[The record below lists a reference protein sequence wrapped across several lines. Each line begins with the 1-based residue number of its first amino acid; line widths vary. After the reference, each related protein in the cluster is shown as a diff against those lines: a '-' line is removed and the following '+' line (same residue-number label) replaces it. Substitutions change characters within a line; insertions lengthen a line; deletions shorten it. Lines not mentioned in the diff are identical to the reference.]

1 MAGITKI
8 IKKLESFLPQVLAG
22 DRLAAQREIRYLAR
36 KSGNFKPDQKLL
48 TRINRLEDRLRASL
62 QKRNRRKENLP
73 KLRFNEELP
82 IFVKKDEIIQAI
94 ARHRVI
100 VVSGETGSGKTTQ
113 LPKFCLAAGRGID
126 GLIGCTQPRRIAATS
141 VARRIAEELGQEPGN
156 AVGYKIRFRDRTAGD
171 AYIKMMTDGILLA
184 ETQSDRYLSAYD
196 TIIVDEAH
204 ERSLNIDFILG
215 ILRTLIRKRDDL
227 KLIITSATIDTE
239 KFSRTFDDAPVIE
252 VSGRMYPVDI
262 QYPAPEAD
270 PSTQENE
277 LTHVETAVR
286 AIKRVLHQSRTGDIL
301 VFMPTEQDIRE
312 TCELVEAENPQGTR
326 VMPLFARLTATEQ
339 SRVFARRPGRK
350 IIVATNVAETSITIP
365 GIKYVIDSGL
375 ARISR
380 YSPRT
385 RTTSLPV
392 MPVSKSSCDQRK
404 GRCGRIQNGVCIR
417 LYPEDDYETRPQFT
431 PPEILR
437 ANLADVILRMIS
449 LKLGDVSKFPF
460 IDRPDLKSIKDGFDL
475 LFELGAL
482 EQRAKSRGQ
491 RAEDRV
497 LNSEVGMRPPAHRDL
512 RLRPGGN
519 AESKKENGGQSSEDR
534 GRKTAAKG
542 QKTEIGLGGKLQG
555 RIKLTGK
562 GRLMARI
569 PLDPRLSRM
578 LIEAGK
584 EGCIGEMTII
594 VAALSIQDPRERPV
608 EKARE
613 ADRGHA
619 AFHDAQSDFVTL
631 LNIWHRYHSHRQK
644 VKSNNQM
651 KRFCREH
658 FLSFMRMREWRDIH
672 HQISDILKEHG
683 MGKLEC
689 GRQNGEWGR
698 GNWEGGMRPPAHR
711 EIGLRPRGNA
721 EVRGRKAE
729 TELGTD
735 LNSAFR
741 IPNSTFEA
749 IHKSVLSGFLS
760 NIAQKK
766 DNNIYHA
773 TKGRE
778 VMIFPGSGLFNKAKN
793 WIVAEEMM
801 ETSRLFARTVA
812 NIDSE
817 WLEDLGGDLCRR
829 TYLDPHWERNR
840 GEVVASEQVSL
851 FGLIIVPARKVSY
864 GKVNPAEAASI
875 FIQSALVNGD
885 VKKPFGFM
893 KYNLQLID
901 EIKGIENRFRRRDLL
916 VDEQKMFEFYQEKL
930 PGIFDLRSLAKYLRR
945 KDNDQF
951 LRMKKETL
959 LQYPPDNAEMGQYPT
974 RLDIEQ
980 HAFEC
985 SYCFD
990 PGKDDDGVTV
1000 KVPTTLAQSVS
1011 PETIDWLVPGLY
1023 PEKIEVLIKGLPK
1036 AYRKKLVP
1044 VKNTVDIIVRDM
1056 PKGQNSLVSAL
1067 GDFIYRRFGVD
1078 IPAAAWSTESLPDY
1092 LKMRISIT
1100 SPEGKELR
1108 AGRNTALLRQDV
1120 GGRVKSDEF
1129 EAARRKWEKK
1139 GITRWDFGDLPEF
1152 VSDSGHKKAK
1162 WVAYPALET
1171 DSATHTSVNLC
1182 LFRRQV
1188 SAIAAHRSGVATL
1201 YAIHFAKNL
1210 KLLKRQLILP
1220 ADVRF
1225 IADYFGGPKKLLQQM
1240 YDHVIEELFGKNIRS
1255 EKVFYAHAESAVVK
1269 IFPTGQELRAKTIPL
1284 LTAYHDA
1291 RSRIYELQ
1299 QTNRTNSMAV
1309 SFFEELTR
1317 ELERLVP
1324 QTFVAIYDIRRLDHL
1339 PRYIQAAAI
1348 RARRAVVD
1356 FEKDR
1361 AKSNE
1366 IIKFTDGLDQLLKE
1380 LSPAVSDEKRRA
1392 IEAYF
1397 WMVEEYKV
1405 SVFAQELKTAI
1416 PISAKRLDKK
1426 LKEIGRMV

>member
-1 MAGITKI
+1 M
-8 IKKLESFLPQVLAG
+8 PQVLAG
-22 DRLAAQREIRYLAR
+22 DRLAARREIRYLAQ
-36 KSGNFKPDQKLL
+36 KSGKFKPDQKLL
-48 TRINRLEDRLRASL
+48 TRISRLEKRLQASV
-62 QKRNRRKENLP
+62 QKRNRRRENLP
-73 KLRFNEELP
+73 RLRFNEELP
-82 IFVKKDEIIQAI
+82 IFAKKDEIIQAI
-94 ARHRVI
+94 TGHRVI

-156 AVGYKIRFRDRTAGD
+156 AVGYKIRFRDRTAGN

-215 ILRTLIRKRDDL
+215 ILRTLIRERDDL
-227 KLIITSATIDTE
+227 KLIITSATIDTD
-239 KFSRTFDDAPVIE
+239 KFSRAFDDAPVIE
-252 VSGRMYPVDI
+252 VSGRMYPVEI
-262 QYPAPEAD
+262 QYPAPETD
-270 PSTQENE
+270 PAQENE
-277 LTHVETAVR
+277 LTHVEMAVL
-286 AIKRVLHQSRTGDIL
+286 AIKRVLRQSRTGDIL

-312 TCELVEAENPQGTR
+312 TCELIEAEHPQGPR
-326 VMPLFARLTATEQ
+326 VMPLFARLTAAEQ
-339 SRVFARRPGRK
+339 SRVFARRPERK

-392 MPVSKSSCDQRK
+392 LPVSRSSCDQRK
-404 GRCGRIQNGVCIR
+404 GRCGRVQNGVCIR

-437 ANLADVILRMIS
+437 ANLAEVILRMIS

-475 LFELGAL
+475 LFELGAIKNRL
-482 EQRAKSRGQ
+482 EAKGLRERAAIEQRA
-491 RAEDRV
+491 E
-497 LNSEVGMRPPAHRDL
+497 
-512 RLRPGGN
+512 
-519 AESKKENGGQSSEDR
+519 
-534 GRKTAAKG
+534 GRG
-542 QKTEIGLGGKLQG
+542 QKTEVSGQKTESRVQKADSLGADVASGGKSQG
-555 RIKLTGK
+555 RIVLTEK

-578 LIEAGK
+578 LIEAEK

-594 VAALSIQDPRERPV
+594 AAALSIQDPRERPV

-613 ADRGHA
+613 ADREHA

-683 MGKLEC
+683 MGNSEF
-689 GRQNGEWGR
+689 
-698 GNWEGGMRPPAHR
+698 GMRPPAHR
-711 EIGLRPRGNA
+711 EIGLRPGGNA

-729 TELGTD
+729 KALGND
-735 LNSAFR
+735 LNSALD
-741 IPNSTFEA
+741 IPDSIYEK

-766 DNNIYHA
+766 DKNIYRA

-812 NIDSE
+812 NIDCD

-829 TYLDPHWERNR
+829 TYLDPHWEKNR

-851 FGLIIVPARKVSY
+851 FGLIIVPARKVAY
-864 GKVNPAEAASI
+864 GKVSPAEASSI
-875 FIQSALVNGD
+875 FIQNALVNGD
-885 VKKPFGFM
+885 VKKHFAFM
-893 KYNLQLID
+893 KHNLQLID

-916 VDEQKMFEFYQEKL
+916 VDEHKMFEFYQEKL
-930 PGIFDLRSLAKYLRR
+930 GGICDLPSLARYLKQ
-945 KDNDQF
+945 KDNDRL
-951 LRMKKETL
+951 LRMEKETL

-974 RLDIEQ
+974 RLDIER
-980 HAFEC
+980 HAFDC

-1000 KVPTTLAQSVS
+1000 KVPTTLAQSVA
-1011 PETIDWLVPGLY
+1011 PESIDWLVPGLY
-1023 PEKIEVLIKGLPK
+1023 PEKIEFLIKGLPK
-1036 AYRKKLVP
+1036 VYRKKLVP

-1078 IPAAAWSTESLPDY
+1078 IPAAAWSTELLPDY

-1100 SPEGKELR
+1100 TPEGKELR
-1108 AGRNTALLRQDV
+1108 AGRNAALLRQDV
-1120 GGRVKSDEF
+1120 GARVKSDEF

-1152 VSDSGHKKAK
+1152 VSDSGHKKTK

-1171 DSATHTSVNLC
+1171 DSATHKSVNLS
-1182 LFRRQV
+1182 LFRRQAK
-1188 SAIAAHRSGVATL
+1188 AIAVHRAGVATL

-1210 KLLKRQLILP
+1210 KILKRQLILP
-1220 ADVRF
+1220 ADARLT
-1225 IADYFGGPKKLLQQM
+1225 ADYFGGPKKLVQEM
-1240 YDHVIEELFGKNIRS
+1240 YDCLIEALFAKNIRS
-1255 EKVFYAHAESAVVK
+1255 EKAFYAHAESVAAK
-1269 IFPTGQELRAKTIPL
+1269 IFPAGRELRDTTIPV

-1291 RSRIYELQ
+1291 RSRVYDLQ
-1299 QTNRTNSMAV
+1299 HANRANRMAI

-1324 QTFVAIYDIRRLDHL
+1324 QAFLTIYDVRRLDHL

-1366 IIKFTDGLDQLLKE
+1366 IIKFTDGLNQLLKT
-1380 LSPAVSDEKRRA
+1380 LSPSATDEKRQA

>member
-8 IKKLESFLPQVLAG
+8 IKKIESFLPQVLAG
-22 DRLAAQREIRYLAR
+22 DRLAARREIRYLAR
-36 KSGNFKPDQKLL
+36 KSGKFKPDQKLL
-48 TRINRLEDRLRASL
+48 TRISRLEKRLQASV
-62 QKRNRRKENLP
+62 QKRNRRRENLP
-73 KLRFNEELP
+73 RLRFNEELP
-82 IFVKKDEIIQAI
+82 IFAKKDEIIQAI
-94 ARHRVI
+94 AGHRVI

-126 GLIGCTQPRRIAATS
+126 GLIGCTQPRRIAATT
-141 VARRIAEELGQEPGN
+141 VARRIAEELGQELGN
-156 AVGYKIRFRDRTAGD
+156 AVGYKIRFKDRTARD

-215 ILRTLIRKRDDL
+215 ILRTLIRERDDL
-227 KLIITSATIDTE
+227 KLIITSATIDTD
-239 KFSRTFDDAPVIE
+239 KFSRAFDDAPVIE

-262 QYPAPEAD
+262 QYPVPETD
-270 PSTQENE
+270 PAQENE
-277 LTHVETAVR
+277 LTHVEMAVQ

-312 TCELVEAENPQGTR
+312 TCELIEAENPQGPR
-326 VMPLFARLTATEQ
+326 VMPLFARLTAAEQ
-339 SRVFARRPGRK
+339 SRVFARRPERK

-392 MPVSKSSCDQRK
+392 LPVSRSSCDQRK
-404 GRCGRIQNGVCIR
+404 GRCGRVQNGVCIR

-437 ANLADVILRMIS
+437 ANLAEVILRMIS

-460 IDRPDLKSIKDGFDL
+460 VDRPDLKSIKDGFDL
-475 LFELGAL
+475 LFELGAI
-482 EQRAKSRGQ
+482 EQR
-491 RAEDRV
+491 
-497 LNSEVGMRPPAHRDL
+497 
-512 RLRPGGN
+512 
-519 AESKKENGGQSSEDR
+519 SEDR
-534 GRKTAAKG
+534 GRKTDGSG
-542 QKTEIGLGGKLQG
+542 QKVESMGGGAALGGESSG
-555 RIKLTGK
+555 RVVLTEK

-594 VAALSIQDPRERPV
+594 AAALSIQDPRERPV

-613 ADRGHA
+613 ADREHA

-672 HQISDILKEHG
+672 HQISDILNEHG
-683 MGKLEC
+683 MG
-689 GRQNGEWGR
+689 NA
-698 GNWEGGMRPPAHR
+698 EGGLRPIGACAYAPAGRRPPALM
-711 EIGLRPRGNA
+711 GLGPGGSGERGV
-721 EVRGRKAE
+721 EKWEKGFGDE
-729 TELGTD
+729 
-735 LNSAFR
+735 LNSALKLPDS
-741 IPNSTFEA
+741 IYEN

-766 DNNIYHA
+766 DNNIYRA

-812 NIDSE
+812 NIDCD

-829 TYLDPHWERNR
+829 TYLDPHWEKNR
-840 GEVVASEQVSL
+840 GEVMATEQVSL

-885 VKKPFGFM
+885 VKKPFAFM
-893 KYNLQLID
+893 KYNRQLID
-901 EIKGIENRFRRRDLL
+901 EIEDIENRLRRRDLL
-916 VDEQKMFEFYQEKL
+916 VDEHKMFEFYQHKL
-930 PGIFDLRSLAKYLRR
+930 PGICDIRSLAKYLKR
-945 KDNDQF
+945 KGNDRF
-951 LRMKKETL
+951 LRMEKGAL
-959 LQYPPDNAEMGQYPT
+959 LQYPPDTAELVQYPT
-974 RLDIEQ
+974 RLDINR

-1000 KVPTTLAQSVS
+1000 KVPSVLAPSVS

-1044 VKNTVDIIVRDM
+1044 VKNTVDIIVREM
-1056 PKGQNSLVSAL
+1056 PKSQTSLVSVL

-1078 IPAAAWSTESLPDY
+1078 IPAAAWSTELLPDY
-1092 LKMRISIT
+1092 LKMRISVT
-1100 SPEGKELR
+1100 APDGKELR
-1108 AGRNTALLRQDV
+1108 AGRDAALLRHDT
-1120 GGRVKSDEF
+1120 GNRVKSDEF
-1129 EAARRKWEKK
+1129 EAACRKWEKK

-1152 VSDSGHKKAK
+1152 VSDAGHKKTK

-1171 DSATHTSVNLC
+1171 DSATHKSVNLS

-1188 SAIAAHRSGVATL
+1188 KAIAAHRAGVATL

-1210 KLLKRQLILP
+1210 KILKRQLILP
-1220 ADVRF
+1220 ADSRHT
-1225 IADYFGGPKKLLQQM
+1225 AEYFGGPKKLVQQM
-1240 YDHVIEELFGKNIRS
+1240 YDCLIEALFAKNIRS
-1255 EKVFYAHAESAVVK
+1255 EKAFYAHAESVAAK
-1269 IFPTGQELRAKTIPL
+1269 IFPAGRELRDTTIPV

-1291 RSRIYELQ
+1291 RSRVYDLQ
-1299 QTNRTNSMAV
+1299 QANRANRMAIL
-1309 SFFEELTR
+1309 FFEELTR

-1324 QTFVAIYDIRRLDHL
+1324 QTFLTIYDVRRLEHL

-1356 FEKDR
+1356 FEKDQ

-1366 IIKFTDGLDQLLKE
+1366 ITKFTDGLNQLLKT
-1380 LSPAVSDEKRRA
+1380 LSPSATDEKRQA

>member
-1 MAGITKI
+1 M
-8 IKKLESFLPQVLAG
+8 AG
-22 DRLAAQREIRYLAR
+22 DRLAARREIRYLAQR
-36 KSGNFKPDQKLL
+36 SGKFKPDQKLL
-48 TRINRLEDRLRASL
+48 TRINRLENRLQASV
-62 QKRNRRKENLP
+62 QKRKRRRENLP
-73 KLRFNEELP
+73 KLRFNDELP
-82 IFVKKDEIIQAI
+82 IFAKKDEIIQAI
-94 ARHRVI
+94 DRHRVI

-113 LPKFCLAAGRGID
+113 LPKFCLAAGQGID

-141 VARRIAEELGQEPGN
+141 VARRIAEELGQELGN

-184 ETQSDRYLSAYD
+184 ETQSDRFLSAYD

-239 KFSRTFDDAPVIE
+239 KFSRAFDDAPVIE

-534 GRKTAAKG
+534 GRKTAARG

-1188 SAIAAHRSGVATL
+1188 NAIAAHRSGVATL

-1240 YDHVIEELFGKNIRS
+1240 YDRVIQELFGKNIRS

>member
-1 MAGITKI
+1 M
-8 IKKLESFLPQVLAG
+8 LAG
-22 DRLAAQREIRYLAR
+22 DRLAAKREIRYLAR
-36 KSGNFKPDQKLL
+36 KSGKFKPDQKLL
-48 TRINRLEDRLRASL
+48 TRISRLENRLQASV
-62 QKRNRRKENLP
+62 QKRNHRRENLP
-73 KLRFNEELP
+73 RLHFNEELP
-82 IFVKKDEIIQAI
+82 IFTKKDEIIQAI

-156 AVGYKIRFRDRTAGD
+156 AVGYKIRFRNRTAGD

-184 ETQSDRYLSAYD
+184 EAQSDRDLSAYD

-215 ILRTLIRKRDDL
+215 ILRTLIRKRNNL

-239 KFSRTFDDAPVIE
+239 KFSRAFEDAPVIE

-262 QYPAPEAD
+262 QYPEPEAD
-270 PSTQENE
+270 PTQENE
-277 LTHVETAVR
+277 LTHVEMAVQ
-286 AIKRVLHQSRTGDIL
+286 AVKRVLRQSRSGDML

-312 TCELVEAENPQGTR
+312 TCELITAENPQGAR
-326 VMPLFARLTATEQ
+326 IMPLFARLTAIEQ
-339 SRVFARRPGRK
+339 SRVFARQSDRK

-392 MPVSKSSCDQRK
+392 TPVSRSSCDQRK
-404 GRCGRIQNGVCIR
+404 GRCGRVQNGVCIR
-417 LYPEDDYETRPQFT
+417 LFPEEDYETRPQYT

-437 ANLADVILRMIS
+437 ANLAEVILRMIS
-449 LKLGDVSKFPF
+449 LKLGDISEFPF

-475 LFELGAL
+475 LFELGAIKNRL
-482 EQRAKSRGQ
+482 KAQGSREKAASG
-491 RAEDRV
+491 
-497 LNSEVGMRPPAHRDL
+497 SEG
-512 RLRPGGN
+512 
-519 AESKKENGGQSSEDR
+519 R
-534 GRKTAAKG
+534 GRKTEVSG
-542 QKTEIGLGGKLQG
+542 QKTESRVQKEESLEQRVTLGGKSRG
-555 RIKLTGK
+555 RVVLTEK

-578 LIEAGK
+578 LIKAKK
-584 EGCIGEMTII
+584 EGCIDEIIII

-613 ADRGHA
+613 ADRVHA
-619 AFHDAQSDFVTL
+619 TFHDSQSDFVTL
-631 LNIWHRYHSHRQK
+631 LNIWHRYHSHRQT

-683 MGKLEC
+683 IRNGK
-689 GRQNGEWGR
+689 W
-698 GNWEGGMRPPAHR
+698 GMRPSAHR
-711 EIGLRPRGNA
+711 GLRPVGNSEGGRGKGERGKGNA
-721 EVRGRKAE
+721 EVGMRKGEGRMRNVGERRGKAE
-729 TELGTD
+729 KALGNGS
-735 LNSAFR
+735 NSEFHM
-741 IPNSTFEA
+741 PNSTFEA

-766 DNNIYHA
+766 DNNIYRT

-812 NIDSE
+812 DIDSE
-817 WLEDLGGDLCRR
+817 WLEELGGDLCRR
-829 TYLDPHWERNR
+829 TYQDPHWEKNR

-851 FGLIIVPARKVSY
+851 FGLIIVPDRKVSY
-864 GKVNPAEAASI
+864 GKVNPAEASSI
-875 FIQSALVNGD
+875 FIQSALVKGD
-885 VKKPFGFM
+885 VKRPFAFM

-901 EIKGIENRFRRRDLL
+901 EIEDIENRFRRRDLL
-916 VDEQKMFEFYQEKL
+916 VDEHNMFEFYQQKL
-930 PGIFDLRSLAKYLRR
+930 PGFCDIHSLAKYLKR
-945 KDNDQF
+945 KGNDRF
-951 LRMKKETL
+951 LRMEKEML
-959 LQYPPDNAEMGQYPT
+959 LQYRPDTSELVQYPT
-974 RLDIEQ
+974 RLDINR

-1000 KVPTTLAQSVS
+1000 KVPSALAPSVS

-1044 VKNTVDIIVRDM
+1044 VKNTVDIIVREM
-1056 PKGQNSLVSAL
+1056 PKSQTSLVSVL

-1078 IPAAAWSTESLPDY
+1078 IPAAAWSTDSLPDY
-1092 LKMRISIT
+1092 LKMRISVT
-1100 SPEGKELR
+1100 APDGKELR
-1108 AGRNTALLRQDV
+1108 AGRDVALLRHDT
-1120 GGRVKSDEF
+1120 GKRVKSDEF
-1129 EAARRKWEKK
+1129 EAACRKWNKK

-1152 VSDSGHKKAK
+1152 VSDSGNKKTN

-1171 DSATHTSVNLC
+1171 DPATNKSVHLR
-1182 LFRRQV
+1182 LFRRRVQ
-1188 SAIAAHRSGVATL
+1188 AIAAHRAGVAAL
-1201 YAIHFAKNL
+1201 YAIHFSKNL
-1210 KLLKRQLILP
+1210 KVLKRQLILP
-1220 ADVRF
+1220 GDARF
-1225 IADYFGGPKKLLQQM
+1225 MADYFGGPKKLVQQM
-1240 YDHVIEELFGKNIRS
+1240 YDRVIEKLFAKNIRS
-1255 EKVFYAHAESAVVK
+1255 EKVFYAHAESVTAR
-1269 IFPTGQELRAKTIPL
+1269 IFPTGRELLDKTIPVL
-1284 LTAYHDA
+1284 NAYHDA
-1291 RSRIYELQ
+1291 RSRVYKLQ
-1299 QTNRTNSMAV
+1299 QANRTNSMAV

-1317 ELERLVP
+1317 EVEHLVP

-1361 AKSNE
+1361 VKSNA
-1366 IIKFTDGLDQLLKE
+1366 IIKFTDGLNQLLKA
-1380 LSPAVSDEKRRA
+1380 LSPSVSDEKRQT

-1416 PISAKRLDKK
+1416 PISAKRLEMK

>member
-1 MAGITKI
+1 M
-8 IKKLESFLPQVLAG
+8 PQVLAV
-22 DRLAAQREIRYLAR
+22 DRLAARREIRYLAR
-36 KSGNFKPDQKLL
+36 KSGRFKPDQKLL
-48 TRINRLEDRLRASL
+48 ARISRLENRLQASV
-62 QKRNRRKENLP
+62 QKRNRRKKNLP
-73 KLRFNEELP
+73 GLRFNEELP
-82 IFVKKDEIIQAI
+82 IFAKKKEIIQAI

-126 GLIGCTQPRRIAATS
+126 GLIGCTQPRRIAATT

-156 AVGYKIRFRDRTAGD
+156 AVGYKIRFRDRTARD

-239 KFSRTFDDAPVIE
+239 KFASAFEDAPVIE
-252 VSGRMYPVDI
+252 VSGRMYPVDV
-262 QYPAPEAD
+262 QYPEPEAN
-270 PSTQENE
+270 PTQENE

-286 AIKRVLHQSRTGDIL
+286 AVKRVLRQSRNGDML

-312 TCELVEAENPQGTR
+312 TCELIEAENPQGAR
-326 VMPLFARLTATEQ
+326 AMPLFARLTATEQ
-339 SRVFARRPGRK
+339 SRVFVRQPERK

-392 MPVSKSSCDQRK
+392 TPVSRSSCDQRK
-404 GRCGRIQNGVCIR
+404 GRCGRVQNGVCIR
-417 LYPEDDYETRPQFT
+417 LFAEDDYETRPQYT

-437 ANLADVILRMIS
+437 ANLAEVILRMIY
-449 LKLGDVSKFPF
+449 LKLGDISQFPF

-475 LFELGAL
+475 LFELGAIKNRL
-482 EQRAKSRGQ
+482 KAQGSRQKAATGPGGRGLNAEMEKEDGGQ
-491 RAEDRV
+491 RTEDRIQKA
-497 LNSEVGMRPPAHRDL
+497 EVGG
-512 RLRPGGN
+512 PGEVKRFQVSGVRCQGL
-519 AESKKENGGQSSEDR
+519 ESIEQGV
-534 GRKTAAKG
+534 A
-542 QKTEIGLGGKLQG
+542 LGGKSSG
-555 RIKLTGK
+555 RVVLTEK
-562 GRLMARI
+562 GRLMARV

-578 LIEAGK
+578 LIEAKK
-584 EGCIGEMTII
+584 EGCIDEMTII

-613 ADRGHA
+613 ADRVHA
-619 AFHDAQSDFVTL
+619 TLRDSQSDFVTL

-672 HQISDILKEHG
+672 HQISLLLKEHG
-683 MGKLEC
+683 VWNSEV
-689 GRQNGEWGR
+689 
-698 GNWEGGMRPPAHR
+698 GMRDA
-711 EIGLRPRGNA
+711 EKAFGND
-721 EVRGRKAE
+721 V
-729 TELGTD
+729 
-735 LNSAFR
+735 NSAFH
-741 IPNSTFEA
+741 IPHSTFEA

-766 DNNIYHA
+766 DKNIYRA

-812 NIDSE
+812 NIDSD
-817 WLEDLGGDLCRR
+817 WLEELGGDLCRR
-829 TYLDPHWERNR
+829 TYLEPHWEKNR

-851 FGLIIVPARKVSY
+851 FGLIIVPDRKVSY
-864 GKVNPAEAASI
+864 GKVNPAEASSI

-885 VKKPFGFM
+885 VKKPFAFM
-893 KYNLQLID
+893 KHNLQLID
-901 EIKGIENRFRRRDLL
+901 GIKDIENRFRRRDLL
-916 VDEQKMFEFYQEKL
+916 VDEHKMFEFYQEKL
-930 PGIFDLRSLAKYLRR
+930 AGIYDIRSLAKYL
-945 KDNDQF
+945 KQKGNDRF
-951 LRMKKETL
+951 LWMKKETL
-959 LQYPPDNAEMGQYPT
+959 LQYPPDNAELVQYPT
-974 RLDIEQ
+974 RLDINQNE
-980 HAFEC
+980 FEC

-1000 KVPTTLAQSVS
+1000 KVPTALAQSVP

-1023 PEKIEVLIKGLPK
+1023 SGKIEGLIKGLPK

-1044 VKNTVDIIVRDM
+1044 VKNTVDIIVREM
-1056 PKGQNSLVSAL
+1056 PKSQTSLVTAL
-1067 GDFIYRRFGVD
+1067 GDFIYRRFGID
-1078 IPAAAWSTESLPDY
+1078 IPAASWSTDSLPDY

-1100 SPEGKELR
+1100 APDGKELR
-1108 AGRNTALLRQDV
+1108 AGRDAALLRREV

-1129 EAARRKWEKK
+1129 ETACRKWEKK

-1152 VSDSGHKKAK
+1152 ISDSGRKKAN
-1162 WVAYPALET
+1162 WVAYPGLET
-1171 DSATHTSVNLC
+1171 DSATNKSVNLR
-1182 LFRRQV
+1182 LFRLQAK
-1188 SAIAAHRSGVATL
+1188 AIAAHRAGVAAL

-1210 KLLKRQLILP
+1210 KILKRQLILP
-1220 ADVRF
+1220 ADIRF
-1225 IADYFGGPKKLLQQM
+1225 MSDYFGGPKKLVQQM
-1240 YDHVIEELFGKNIRS
+1240 YDRVIETLFAKDIRS
-1255 EKVFYAHAESAVVK
+1255 EIAFHRHAESTATK
-1269 IFPTGQELRAKTIPL
+1269 IFPTGRELLDKIIPVI
-1284 LTAYHDA
+1284 TAYHDA
-1291 RSRIYELQ
+1291 RSRIIKLQ
-1299 QTNRTNSMAV
+1299 QANRTNRMAV

-1361 AKSNE
+1361 AKSHE
-1366 IIKFTDGLDQLLKE
+1366 ILKFTDGLNQMLKE
-1380 LSPAVSDEKRRA
+1380 LSPSVSDEKRQA

-1405 SVFAQELKTAI
+1405 SVFGQELKTAI

>member
-1 MAGITKI
+1 MM
-8 IKKLESFLPQVLAG
+8 
-22 DRLAAQREIRYLAR
+22 
-36 KSGNFKPDQKLL
+36 L
-48 TRINRLEDRLRASL
+48 TE
-62 QKRNRRKENLP
+62 
-73 KLRFNEELP
+73 
-82 IFVKKDEIIQAI
+82 
-94 ARHRVI
+94 
-100 VVSGETGSGKTTQ
+100 
-113 LPKFCLAAGRGID
+113 
-126 GLIGCTQPRRIAATS
+126 
-141 VARRIAEELGQEPGN
+141 
-156 AVGYKIRFRDRTAGD
+156 
-171 AYIKMMTDGILLA
+171 
-184 ETQSDRYLSAYD
+184 
-196 TIIVDEAH
+196 
-204 ERSLNIDFILG
+204 
-215 ILRTLIRKRDDL
+215 
-227 KLIITSATIDTE
+227 
-239 KFSRTFDDAPVIE
+239 
-252 VSGRMYPVDI
+252 
-262 QYPAPEAD
+262 
-270 PSTQENE
+270 
-277 LTHVETAVR
+277 
-286 AIKRVLHQSRTGDIL
+286 
-301 VFMPTEQDIRE
+301 
-312 TCELVEAENPQGTR
+312 
-326 VMPLFARLTATEQ
+326 
-339 SRVFARRPGRK
+339 
-350 IIVATNVAETSITIP
+350 
-365 GIKYVIDSGL
+365 
-375 ARISR
+375 
-380 YSPRT
+380 
-385 RTTSLPV
+385 
-392 MPVSKSSCDQRK
+392 
-404 GRCGRIQNGVCIR
+404 
-417 LYPEDDYETRPQFT
+417 
-431 PPEILR
+431 
-437 ANLADVILRMIS
+437 
-449 LKLGDVSKFPF
+449 
-460 IDRPDLKSIKDGFDL
+460 
-475 LFELGAL
+475 
-482 EQRAKSRGQ
+482 
-491 RAEDRV
+491 
-497 LNSEVGMRPPAHRDL
+497 
-512 RLRPGGN
+512 
-519 AESKKENGGQSSEDR
+519 
-534 GRKTAAKG
+534 
-542 QKTEIGLGGKLQG
+542 
-555 RIKLTGK
+555 K

-594 VAALSIQDPRERPV
+594 AAALSIQDPRERPV

-631 LNIWHRYHSHRQK
+631 LNIWQRYHSHRQK

-683 MGKLEC
+683 MGKEE
-689 GRQNGEWGR
+689 GGR
-698 GNWEGGMRPPAHR
+698 GKGEGGSRPPAHR
-711 EIGLRPRGNA
+711 EISLRPGGKWEGGRANAGKKGRG
-721 EVRGRKAE
+721 KAE

-735 LNSAFR
+735 LNSEFH

-766 DNNIYHA
+766 DKNIYRA

-778 VMIFPGSGLFNKAKN
+778 VMIFPGSGIFNKAKN

-812 NIDSE
+812 NIDSN

-829 TYLDPHWERNR
+829 TYLDPHWEKNR

-864 GKVNPAEAASI
+864 GKVNPAEASCI

-885 VKKPFGFM
+885 VKRPFAFM
-893 KYNLQLID
+893 EYNLKLVD

-916 VDEQKMFEFYQEKL
+916 VDEHKMFEFYQEKL
-930 PGIFDLRSLAKYLRR
+930 PGICDLRSLAKYLKR
-945 KDNDQF
+945 KDNDRF

-959 LQYPPDNAEMGQYPT
+959 LQYPPDNAEIGQYPT
-974 RLDIEQ
+974 RLDIER

-1023 PEKIEVLIKGLPK
+1023 PKKIEVLIKGLPK

-1100 SPEGKELR
+1100 TPEGKELR
-1108 AGRNTALLRQDV
+1108 AGRNAALLRQDV

-1171 DSATHTSVNLC
+1171 DSATHKSVNLC

-1188 SAIAAHRSGVATL
+1188 KAIAAHRAGVATL

-1225 IADYFGGPKKLLQQM
+1225 MADYFGGAKKLVQQM
-1240 YDHVIEELFGKNIRS
+1240 YDRVIEELFGKNIRS
-1255 EKVFYAHAESAVVK
+1255 EKVFHAHAESAAVK
-1269 IFPTGQELRAKTIPL
+1269 IFPTGQELRDKIIAL

-1291 RSRIYELQ
+1291 RSRIHEFQ
-1299 QTNRTNSMAV
+1299 QTNRTNRMAV

-1339 PRYIQAAAI
+1339 PRFIQAAAI

-1366 IIKFTDGLDQLLKE
+1366 IIKFTDGLNQLLKE
-1380 LSPAVSDEKRRA
+1380 LTPAVTDEKRQA